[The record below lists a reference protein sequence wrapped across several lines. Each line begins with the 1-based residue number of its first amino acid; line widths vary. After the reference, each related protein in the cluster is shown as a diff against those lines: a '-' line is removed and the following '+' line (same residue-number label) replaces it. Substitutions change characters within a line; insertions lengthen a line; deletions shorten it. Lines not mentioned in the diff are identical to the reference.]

1 MRVLVPLL
9 VSILIWVPIASAQPD
24 VLKRA
29 DALIR
34 EGRPQPALELL
45 APLAQQEAGNA
56 EYHYLVGIAATDA
69 GELDRAVSSLK
80 EALRIKPDLV
90 QARAELGRAWLL
102 MGDYLTAYFEFE
114 AVKRANPP
122 PEVIAGIDS
131 YVDRLHQTVTAQ
143 RKRFGGAVTL
153 GFGHD
158 SNVNSATSA
167 QQIALPLFGGIVA
180 TLDAAGRAQS
190 DAYTSLGAEAGGYYP
205 LTEGVELVGGASARA
220 KLNAEVKDFDYS
232 TLGLAGG
239 VRVDVGANQFSVI
252 GNYEELDFDHRRTR
266 ETAGVNADWRRVVH
280 PLAEISV
287 FGQFSRLTYP
297 RERLR
302 DVDRQVVGVGL
313 IPAAFGKRLSHMPPL
328 GAVYFG
334 EERTVNAGVPHL
346 GHRLWGARSTL
357 LYFFNSRTTVFA
369 GASYERREHGGPDPL
384 FLITRVDRQFDLSAG
399 VSYGLSKDWTLLP
412 ALSYTD
418 NRSSL
423 EVLQY
428 RRTAATLSLR
438 YVF

>member
-1 MRVLVPLL
+1 MRVLVLLL
-9 VSILIWVPIASAQPD
+9 VISVLWVPIASAQPD

-45 APLAQQEAGNA
+45 APLEQQEAGNA
-56 EYHYLVGIAATDA
+56 EYHYLVGIAATDV
-69 GELDRAVSSLK
+69 GELDRAVSSLQ

-90 QARAELGRAWLL
+90 QARAELGRTRLL
-102 MGDYLTAYFEFE
+102 MGDYLAAHFEFE
-114 AVKRANPP
+114 AVKRTNPP
-122 PEVIAGIDS
+122 PEVLAGIAS
-131 YVDRLHQTVTAQ
+131 YVDRLHQAVTAQ
-143 RKRFGGAVTL
+143 RKRFGGAL
-153 GFGHD
+153 SFGFGHD

-167 QQIALPLFGGIVA
+167 QQITLPLFGGIVA

-190 DAYTSLGAEAGGYYP
+190 DAFYALGAEVGGYYP
-205 LTEGVELVGGASARA
+205 LSENAELVGSASARA
-220 KLNAEVKDFDYS
+220 KLNSEVKDFDYS

-239 VRVDVGANQFSVI
+239 VRFDLGANQLGVI
-252 GNYEELDFDHRRTR
+252 GNYEELDFDHLRTR

-280 PLAEISV
+280 PLVEFTV

-328 GAVYFG
+328 AAVYFG
-334 EERTVNAGVPHL
+334 EERTVNSGVPHL
-346 GHRLWGARSTL
+346 GHRLWGARSAL
-357 LYFFNSRTTVFA
+357 FFFFNSRTTVFA
-369 GASYERREHGGPDPL
+369 GVSYERREHDGPDPL
-384 FLITRVDRQFDLSAG
+384 FLVTRLDRQFDLSAG

-423 EVLQY
+423 EVFQY

-438 YVF
+438 HDF